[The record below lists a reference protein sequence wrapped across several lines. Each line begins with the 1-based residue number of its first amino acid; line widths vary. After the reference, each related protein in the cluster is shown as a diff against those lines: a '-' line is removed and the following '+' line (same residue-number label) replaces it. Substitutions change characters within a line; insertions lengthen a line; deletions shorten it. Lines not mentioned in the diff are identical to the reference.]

1 MHYKTI
7 NYVISAKGKQKRE
20 KRAQKFREHFLDE
33 KTQKGMTTL

>member
-7 NYVISAKGKQKRE
+7 NYVISAKGKQKG
-20 KRAQKFREHFLDE
+20 AQKFREHFLDE